1 MKPNATFVA
10 PMQALAVEQLP
21 EGDWL
26 YEVKLDGYRAP
37 AFKEGK

>member
-26 YEVKLDGYRAP
+26 YE
-37 AFKEGK
+37 FQ